1 MIDAEKTKELYARA
15 VVTWGAEAQLHM
27 VAEECVELAL
37 EVLHYARGKGRSDQI
52 ADEVA
57 DVEIMLE
64 QLKLMMRGVN
74 PVFDE
79 VVDAF
84 RERKLQRVE
93 QMLDDWRWHK
103 EGDIVESDEEP

>member
-1 MIDAEKTKELYARA
+1 MIDAEKTQELYARA

-74 PVFDE
+74 PAFDE

-93 QMLDDWRWHK
+93 RMLDDWIGHK
-103 EGDIVESDEEP
+103 VGDIVESDEEP